1 MTTPAPPPPHT
12 GKLGRPRPMKSF
24 MMDARILDFIRTA
37 NPPPTIADVADHFGG
52 KESIIY
58 LSMRRLAQ
66 AGLIYRQQLGRTVH
80 VWLPTDT
87 DE

>member
-1 MTTPAPPPPHT
+1 MTTPTPAPPPV

-24 MMDARILDFIRTA
+24 MMDVRILDFIRTA
-37 NPPPTIADVADHFGG
+37 NPPPTIADVAGHFGV
-52 KESIIY
+52 KESIAY
-58 LSMRRLAQ
+58 LAIRRLDK
-66 AGLIYRQQLGRTVH
+66 AGLIYRQQLGRSVH